1 MSAKSFVFQRMR
13 VKSLFRSANKGQ
25 NSQSVHV
32 VIFDWRCKWCLDKRF
47 PLAGISIFFP
57 VISPFSAAY
66 LSCTPTIWTS
76 PQSPSS
82 ALSEK
87 RRGIFTQLRGN
98 TIICTL
104 QGIHETL
111 LLWSMRT
118 QPDPWHRTTAQTW
131 TLLWGR
137 HRNKHFIVFMWEW
150 SDRLLCSMQLVTRQS
165 RNWTCNFLIKGWAS
179 APKRW
184 KNSHCW
190 NLKTAKHFLI
200 YYR

>member
-1 MSAKSFVFQRMR
+1 MVSWQAIPPRWHFYF
-13 VKSLFRSANKGQ
+13 
-25 NSQSVHV
+25 
-32 VIFDWRCKWCLDKRF
+32 
-47 PLAGISIFFP
+47 
-57 VISPFSAAY
+57 
-66 LSCTPTIWTS
+66 LSCHLPIFCCLPELHTNHLNFS
-76 PQSPSS
+76 PVTFVCSFR
-82 ALSEK
+82 K
-87 RRGIFTQLRGN
+87 TQRHFHPAEGN